1 MPSFN
6 SRAFIGASLFC
17 AVIVLTVTSIWLY
30 TKQHSALIAVIHTMI
45 GFTMLIV
52 AIWHMVKNF
61 KPLFFYLNP
70 KKKFNSKYSVA
81 MPIALCL
88 SIYLVLSPIL
98 SLAPALQVYQFG
110 QTLKA
115 TDKALEEESGGDKEL
130 KYIERSIKKQG
141 AQGQTITVELKK
153 GPYFMWPQ
161 YAFWLETIE
170 GEFVQPLY
178 VTSAFATNN
187 FTNKVTARDPNQVF
201 SSHMFMGEDAVGED
215 ALVFLGEEPSTKDTR
230 MRPESLPVFLHQL
243 GVQADNG
250 FYVPTDSKLA
260 IDGYTGATMEDN
272 FIYSV
277 QLPGQL
283 KGKYRVRFEINHS
296 FDFNEFYSSDRFPED
311 PVYSGSGFSAQPS
324 VIYQAIIDFDNA
336 ETLAQMSVVGRGHHS
351 GQNGEL
357 YGDLENLTTALEL
370 VDRIIVSV
378 SL

>member
-1 MPSFN
+1 
-6 SRAFIGASLFC
+6 
-17 AVIVLTVTSIWLY
+17 
-30 TKQHSALIAVIHTMI
+30 
-45 GFTMLIV
+45 
-52 AIWHMVKNF
+52 
-61 KPLFFYLNP
+61 
-70 KKKFNSKYSVA
+70 
-81 MPIALCL
+81 
-88 SIYLVLSPIL
+88 
-98 SLAPALQVYQFG
+98 
-110 QTLKA
+110 
-115 TDKALEEESGGDKEL
+115 
-130 KYIERSIKKQG
+130 
-141 AQGQTITVELKK
+141 
-153 GPYFMWPQ
+153 MWPQ

-178 VTSAFATNN
+178 VTSAIATNN
-187 FTNKVTARDPNQVF
+187 FTNKVAAKDPNQVF

-324 VIYQAIIDFDNA
+324 VIYQAIVDFDNA
-336 ETLAQMSVVGRGHHS
+336 ETLAQMFVVGRGHHS

-378 SL
+378 NL

>member
-61 KPLFFYLNP
+61 KPLSFYLNP

-178 VTSAFATNN
+178 VTSAIATNN
-187 FTNKVTARDPNQVF
+187 FTNKVAARDPNQVF

-215 ALVFLGEEPSTKDTR
+215 ALVFLGEEPSTKDAR

-260 IDGYTGATMEDN
+260 IDGYTGATMKDN

-277 QLPGQL
+277 QLPSQL

-296 FDFNEFYSSDRFPED
+296 FDFNEFYSSDRFPKD

-324 VIYQAIIDFDNA
+324 VIYQAIVDFDNA
-336 ETLAQMSVVGRGHHS
+336 EALAQMSVVGRGHHS

-370 VDRIIVSV
+370 VDRALVSMRQ
-378 SL
+378 